1 MNNYE
6 RLEGMVAA
14 TFTPMDENG
23 DVNLSVIEKYA
34 DWIAS
39 TPIKGVF
46 VCGTTGEF
54 SSLTIDERKLILE
67 KWVASAGKRFKVI
80 AHVGSN
86 CQRSAMELACHAEK
100 AVIFKPFYCFV
111 RFCSECSHSWSKPK
125 TIFIRIFRVL
135 HTVQFS
141 RNFVLLS
148 LSFSAATRLFYHTVS
163 GLSRTF

>member
-46 VCGTTGEF
+46 VCGSIYKKRSF
-54 SSLTIDERKLILE
+54 MRDNFDRRSS
-67 KWVASAGKRFKVI
+67 GMQC
-80 AHVGSN
+80 G
-86 CQRSAMELACHAEK
+86 
-100 AVIFKPFYCFV
+100 
-111 RFCSECSHSWSKPK
+111 
-125 TIFIRIFRVL
+125 
-135 HTVQFS
+135 
-141 RNFVLLS
+141 
-148 LSFSAATRLFYHTVS
+148 
-163 GLSRTF
+163 

>member
-67 KWVASAGKRFKVI
+67 KWVASAGKPHEHFCARSDAPRRRF
-80 AHVGSN
+80 
-86 CQRSAMELACHAEK
+86 
-100 AVIFKPFYCFV
+100 
-111 RFCSECSHSWSKPK
+111 
-125 TIFIRIFRVL
+125 
-135 HTVQFS
+135 FS
-141 RNFVLLS
+141 RGTGDAHPGPPL
-148 LSFSAATRLFYHTVS
+148 FSTM
-163 GLSRTF
+163 SRVNKGKKAD

>member
-6 RLEGMVAA
+6 KLEGMVAA
-14 TFTPMDENG
+14 TFTPLDENG
-23 DVNLSVIEKYA
+23 DVNLSVIDKYA

-67 KWVASAGKRFKVI
+67 KWLVSARKRFKVI

-86 CQRSAMELACHAEK
+86 CQRSAMELARHA
-100 AVIFKPFYCFV
+100 AQVGADAIAYRYHRVSIARCAA
-111 RFCSECSHSWSKPK
+111 HSDIHP
-125 TIFIRIFRVL
+125 L
-135 HTVQFS
+135 HVYGRSS
-141 RNFVLLS
+141 RNATQTDR
-148 LSFSAATRLFYHTVS
+148 SAGHLCRWIFPSNHSDL
-163 GLSRTF
+163 